1 MANSLLDFVMS
12 LVRDPD
18 AAARYAAD
26 PAGTIADAHLPDVTS
41 ADVNNLIP
49 MVADSLS
56 GPLSAGGFGPSA
68 GAGDGNV
75 WASGAATAAF
85 DAFDA
90 HLPAT
95 TVSDAQSVI
104 TDVVQHADPASALI
118 TDPGADLGAIDASLP
133 DPSTQVTDVGFEH
146 DAGTDAGGDW
156 ADHTAWDHTHIDDT
170 HGTDH
175 PGFDLF

>member
-18 AAARYAAD
+18 AVARYAAD
-26 PAGTIADAHLPDVTS
+26 PAGTIADAHLTDVTS

-56 GPLSAGGFGPSA
+56 MAAPTFGGGHVA
-68 GAGDGNV
+68 DGNV

-90 HLPAT
+90 HLPAVAPDT
-95 TVSDAQSVI
+95 HAVIADVINQPAEAAHSAISDAG
-104 TDVVQHADPASALI
+104 
-118 TDPGADLGAIDASLP
+118 TDPGAAGF
-133 DPSTQVTDVGFEH
+133 DPVETTYQVTDPG
-146 DAGTDAGGDW
+146 AGHQPGGEVLADW
-156 ADHTAWDHTHIDDT
+156 ADHAGFEHSHVDDSHPSGDHL
-170 HGTDH
+170 
-175 PGFDLF
+175 GFDIF

>member
-26 PAGTIADAHLPDVTS
+26 PAGAIADAHLTDVSS

-56 GPLSAGGFGPSA
+56 MAAPTIGGGHVA
-68 GAGDGNV
+68 DGNV

-90 HLPAT
+90 HLPA
-95 TVSDAQSVI
+95 VAPDAHPVMADVINHPAEAAQWAISDAGI
-104 TDVVQHADPASALI
+104 DPAAAGLEPVETTYQVI
-118 TDPGADLGAIDASLP
+118 DPGVDHQPGGEVLP
-133 DPSTQVTDVGFEH
+133 
-146 DAGTDAGGDW
+146 DW
-156 ADHTAWDHTHIDDT
+156 ADHAGFEHSHVDDSHPSGDHL
-170 HGTDH
+170 
-175 PGFDLF
+175 GFDIF

>member
-26 PAGTIADAHLPDVTS
+26 PAGAIADAHLMDVTS

-56 GPLSAGGFGPSA
+56 MAAPAIGGGHVA
-68 GAGDGNV
+68 DANV

-90 HLPAT
+90 HLPAVAPDT
-95 TVSDAQSVI
+95 NPVIADVITQPAEAVHSAISDAGV
-104 TDVVQHADPASALI
+104 DPAAAGLEQVDTTYQV
-118 TDPGADLGAIDASLP
+118 TDPGVDHQP
-133 DPSTQVTDVGFEH
+133 
-146 DAGTDAGGDW
+146 GGEFSPDW
-156 ADHTAWDHTHIDDT
+156 AHHASWDHSNVDDSHTAGDHL
-170 HGTDH
+170 
-175 PGFDLF
+175 GFDIF